1 MNGHHRASARDRIRL
16 TADSDTC
23 TRPRAGRQDHDM
35 SRQRHPDILKNAIR
49 EAARRRLP
57 ELMELVRWLYENPE
71 LSGEE
76 KESSRRLAEPLRQAG
91 FEVSFGV
98 GDLPTAFVAR
108 RRRGKGPVLAFLAE
122 YDALPGIGH
131 GCGHNLI
138 GCAALGAA
146 LVLHE
151 VAPELGGE
159 IRVLGTPAE
168 ETLGGKAV
176 MVEAGVF
183 ADIDAALMV
192 HPSGEDRV
200 LSDSLACQ
208 SLEVVYL
215 GRAAHAVAHPEKG
228 INALDPLLAL
238 FSARDALMRQSRP
251 GLRIVGI
258 ISEGGVRP
266 NVIPERTVGNFSL
279 RAPDRARLAEAVTGF
294 RNHASRLAEGHG
306 CKVEITLTDL
316 AYDEMLTN
324 RPLADAYRAN
334 LAALGVRVNDAPREN
349 MGSLDMGNVSHVVPS
364 LHPFFAL
371 VPLSVASHTRE
382 FAQAT
387 ITEAGEAGLLRSVQ
401 ALAMTGLDIFAN
413 PDLLRRARE
422 EHRKSGRGRGESKS

>member
-16 TADSDTC
+16 TADSDTF
-23 TRPRAGRQDHDM
+23 TRPVAGRQDHEM
-35 SRQRHPDILKNAIR
+35 SSERQPQDLKNAIR

-57 ELMELVRWLYENPE
+57 EFMEMVRWLYHHPE

-76 KESSRRLAEPLRQAG
+76 KESSRRLAEPLRRAG
-91 FEVSFGV
+91 FTVSFGV

-108 RRRGKGPVLAFLAE
+108 RRRGKRPVLAYLAE
-122 YDALPGIGH
+122 YDALPEIGH

-138 GCAALGAA
+138 GTAAMGAA
-146 LVLHE
+146 LVLDE
-151 VAPELGGE
+151 VAADLGGE

-168 ETLGGKAV
+168 ETLGGKVA

-183 ADIDAALMV
+183 ADVDAALMV
-192 HPSGEDRV
+192 HPASEDRV

-208 SLEVVYL
+208 SLEVAYL

-251 GLRIVGI
+251 GLRIVGVI
-258 ISEGGVRP
+258 REGGVRP
-266 NVIPERTVGNFSL
+266 NVIPERAVGHFSL
-279 RAPDRARLAEAVTGF
+279 RALDRERLAAALSAF
-294 RNHASRLAEGHG
+294 RNHARRLAASYG
-306 CKVEITLTDL
+306 CKVELTLTDF

-334 LAALGVRVNDAPREN
+334 LASLGVAVNDAPREN
-349 MGSLDMGNVSHVVPS
+349 MGSLDMGNVSHAVPS
-364 LHPFFAL
+364 VHPFFAL
-371 VPLSVASHTRE
+371 VPQGLASHTRE

-401 ALAMTGLDIFAN
+401 ALAMTGLDILAD

-422 EHRKSGRGRGESKS
+422 EHRESGRGRGKSEA